1 MKVMKLKEVV
11 SSTCDDSY
19 EDIEIKSKYWPEARR
34 FWYSEPYSNSKL
46 AWWRKLKRRNS
57 RVVEGR
63 ETMRGGQLFVG
74 SVLQDSDARQYL

>member
-34 FWYSEPYSNSKL
+34 F
-46 AWWRKLKRRNS
+46 
-57 RVVEGR
+57 
-63 ETMRGGQLFVG
+63 
-74 SVLQDSDARQYL
+74 